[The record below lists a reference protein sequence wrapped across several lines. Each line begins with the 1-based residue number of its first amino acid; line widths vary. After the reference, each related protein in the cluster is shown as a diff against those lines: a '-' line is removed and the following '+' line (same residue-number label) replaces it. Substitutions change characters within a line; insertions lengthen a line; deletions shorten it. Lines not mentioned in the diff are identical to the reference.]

1 MNRVSAFLQDK
12 IVFVT
17 GATGFLGQAIVE
29 KILWSAPGVRRIYLL
44 IRPKPQFGGGVWS
57 ATERLQREIFPS
69 TVFERLREARRDDWQ
84 YFLQEKLFAVAGD
97 AAQEHLG
104 VDAQS
109 YSRLCKE
116 TDLVINSAALVSF
129 DAPLDEALAQNVF
142 SARRVAEFSNQ
153 CGKAVLLHVSTAYV
167 SGDIDGAVPETAY
180 HLASGGENAE
190 PFPNR
195 KFTNVH
201 ADIEHMEQII
211 RRVEQEALSPEL
223 DRELKRALLQH
234 FRKSPGGRNVRR
246 REKIEKLR
254 KKWIKN
260 RLKEEGMQWAR
271 QRGWNDTYTYT
282 KAIAEQLIVSFRRQ
296 APTVIL
302 RPSIIESSLAEPN
315 PGWLDGLR
323 MADPLI
329 AAIGKGRLRS
339 LPLNPEITI
348 DLVPVDLVVNA
359 LLASIPETSQE
370 GGLKIYQVATGSQ
383 NPITLGQ
390 LYRLIHRYFTKNPLR
405 DKAGNPIR
413 VKRVRFP
420 NPTQFR
426 IQHRL
431 KAVPLDTA
439 EKTLEKWPGLAT
451 EKFKRKLSATRA
463 AHQRL
468 YYYGEIYQPY
478 LNLDCRFEVHN
489 TLRLFGSLSEE
500 EKKLFNFDVTQLN
513 WRHYIQNVHIPGIK
527 KYLMKMEGED
537 FQESSEAS
545 PQDRAPASTIP
556 ELLSQTAARLPLK
569 TALQIKRDG
578 RWDRFTY
585 QDVETKAGEIVDRF
599 RRLAFQK
606 GDRVILYSENQPEWG
621 IAYLGAIGL
630 GLIVVPLDSQTSR
643 REVWSVVRFT
653 EACAILASEN
663 CFKNFSE
670 EILEENERSEAPVK
684 LLNVNQFCAPFSV
697 AEYPLSTLQKEDFG
711 GDRRLPEAT
720 EIEPDDVISILF
732 TTGTAV
738 DPKGA
743 MHTHRN
749 FLSNLFGV
757 NRYLPIYETDNM
769 LSVLPLYHALEFTCS
784 FLMAIYGGA
793 TITFVRSLKPRV
805 ILENMRETG
814 TTCLLGVPTLYN
826 LIREDIERRISR
838 TSHSTLRSNLMAT
851 SKQLSRSV
859 ERAVGKNIGR
869 RVFAKVHQEFGGKI
883 RVFVSGGSGLGDQ
896 LYEDFKALGM
906 PIYEGY
912 GLTETAPVLTV
923 NPFSLS
929 RKGSAGKALPGVK
942 LRISHPDK
950 DGIGEIVAR
959 TPSLMLGYYKNP
971 AATARATEDGWFH
984 TGDLGWLDE
993 DGYLYITGRIKDV
1006 IVTGAGKNVYP
1017 ADLEMIYKE
1026 IPHIKELCVLGIKNQ
1041 LTEDVHAVIIADRQA
1056 LDNVEP
1062 VEVNKT
1068 IQQRIQ
1074 ELGRQVPSY
1083 QRLQFLHF
1091 WPGPLPRK
1099 ESDEVDRKSI
1109 RRQLLEDLTARRTPT
1124 AAISTR
1130 SSGRKASREEEVL
1143 EGLSRLS
1150 RIPLQEIT
1158 GDSNLYTDLGF
1169 DSLMAI
1175 QLLLFLE
1182 NRFAVS
1188 IPDAQ
1193 AARIQSVAEVLTA
1206 LASLK
1211 QEQTSAKKFRKTE
1224 PLNLALP
1231 YLQRSPMSRWLLGL
1245 SFRGLRKLY
1254 KTYFRL
1260 ELHNSGNLPQGVPYV
1275 LAANHSS
1282 HLDTGAIISAV
1293 GTTWGIREA
1302 QRLHVLG
1309 ASDYFFDTP
1318 VKRWLFTTLL
1328 NVVPIER
1335 EETSLGGFRTV
1346 GNILSAG
1353 EAVLIFPEGTRSRT
1367 GQIQSFRPGLG
1378 LIACELRV
1386 PIVPAYIEGT
1396 FEALPAG
1403 KNLPAPGH
1411 LKVSFGSPIG
1421 IDPYLSS
1428 QTQLPRDELYRKITD
1443 DVRQAI
1449 EQLRNTADY
1458 AD

>member
-1 MNRVSAFLQDK
+1 MNRVSAFLQGK
-12 IVFVT
+12 SVFVT

-29 KILWSAPGVRRIYLL
+29 KILWAAPGVRRICLL
-44 IRPKPQFGGGVWS
+44 IRPKRQLGGGVWS
-57 ATERLQREIFPS
+57 ATARLEREIFPS
-69 TVFERLREARRDDWQ
+69 PVFERLREARPDDWQ
-84 YFLQEKLFAVAGD
+84 DFLQGKLLAVAGD
-97 AAQEHLG
+97 TAQEHFG
-104 VDAQS
+104 IDPQS

-129 DAPLDEALAQNVF
+129 DAPLDEALAQNVL

-153 CGKAVLLHVSTAYV
+153 CDTALLVHVSTAYV
-167 SGDIDGAVPETAY
+167 SGDVDGPVPETAY
-180 HLASGGENAE
+180 HLVSQGENAD
-190 PFPNR
+190 PFPSR

-211 RRVEQEALSPEL
+211 RRVEQEALNPEL

-282 KAIAEQLIVSFRRQ
+282 KAIAEQLILLFRPQ

-302 RPSIIESSLAEPN
+302 RPSVIESSLAEPN

-339 LPLNPEITI
+339 LPLNPEVTI

-359 LLASIPETSQE
+359 LLASIPETSRE
-370 GGLKIYQVATGSQ
+370 GALKIYQVATSSQ

-405 DKAGNPIR
+405 NKAGNPIR
-413 VKRVRFP
+413 VKRLRFP

-431 KAVPLDTA
+431 KAVPLGTA
-439 EKTLEKWPGLAT
+439 EKTLEKWPALAT
-451 EKFKRKLSATRA
+451 EKFRRKLSATRA

-478 LNLDCRFEVHN
+478 LNLDCRFEVNN

-527 KYLMKMEGED
+527 KYLMKMEEENI
-537 FQESSEAS
+537 QESGEGLSR
-545 PQDRAPASTIP
+545 DRAPASTIT
-556 ELLSQTAARLPLK
+556 ELLNQTAVRLPLK
-569 TALQIKRDG
+569 TALQTKRGG

-585 QDVETKAGEIVDRF
+585 QDVQTRVGEMTNRF
-599 RRLAFQK
+599 RRLGFQK
-606 GDRVILYSENQPEWG
+606 GDRAVLYSENQPEWG
-621 IAYLGAIGL
+621 IAYLGAVGA

-643 REVWSVVRFT
+643 REVWSVAHFT
-653 EACAILASEN
+653 EARAILASEN
-663 CFKNFSE
+663 CFDNLTE
-670 EILEENERSEAPVK
+670 ETLKENERSEAPVK

-697 AEYPLSTLQKEDFG
+697 AEYPFSTLQEEDFARVQG
-711 GDRRLPEAT
+711 PAEAT
-720 EIEPDDVISILF
+720 EIEPDDVVSILF

-805 ILENMRETG
+805 ILETMRETG
-814 TTCLLGVPTLYN
+814 TTCMLGVPTLYN
-826 LIREDIERRISR
+826 LIHEDIERRISR
-838 TSHSTLRSNLMAT
+838 TSRSTLRSNLMAT

-859 ERAVGKNIGR
+859 ELAVGKNIGR
-869 RVFAKVHQEFGGKI
+869 QVFAKIHQEFGGKI
-883 RVFVSGGSGLGDQ
+883 RVFVSGGSSLGEQ

-929 RKGSAGKALPGVK
+929 RKGSAGKALPGVE

-950 DGIGEIVAR
+950 DGIGEIVVR

-971 AATARATEDGWFH
+971 AATARVTPDGWFH
-984 TGDLGWLDE
+984 TGDLGWLNE

-1006 IVTGAGKNVYP
+1006 IITGAGKNVYP
-1017 ADLEMIYKE
+1017 ADLEAIYKE
-1026 IPHIKELCVLGIKNQ
+1026 IPHIKELCVLGIKSQ
-1041 LTEDVHAVIIADRQA
+1041 LTEDVHAVIVADSQA
-1056 LDNVEP
+1056 PGDVDP
-1062 VEVNKT
+1062 ADVNKT
-1068 IQQRIQ
+1068 IQRRIQ
-1074 ELGRQVPSY
+1074 ELGKEVPSY

-1091 WPGPLPRK
+1091 WPGPLPGK
-1099 ESDEVDRKSI
+1099 DSGEFDRKDI
-1109 RRQLLEDLTARRTPT
+1109 RRQLLEELAARRPST
-1124 AAISTR
+1124 AAVPTR
-1130 SSGRKASREEEVL
+1130 RKASSKEEVL
-1143 EGLSRLS
+1143 EELSRLS

-1158 GDSNLYTDLGF
+1158 GDSNLYTELGL

-1182 NRFAVS
+1182 NRFGVS
-1188 IPDAQ
+1188 IPDAE
-1193 AARIQSVAEVLTA
+1193 ATKIQSVGDVLTA
-1206 LASLK
+1206 VASLR
-1211 QEQTSAKKFRKTE
+1211 QEQESPRKFRKPE
-1224 PLNLALP
+1224 QLNSALP
-1231 YLQRSPMSRWLLGL
+1231 YSQRSPMSRWLLGL

-1254 KTYFRL
+1254 KSYFNL
-1260 ELHNSGNLPQGVPYV
+1260 QLHNSKNLPRGVPYV

-1293 GTTWGIREA
+1293 GTTWGIGEA
-1302 QRLHVLG
+1302 QRLHILG

-1318 VKRWLFTTLL
+1318 TKRWLFTTLL

-1346 GNILSAG
+1346 GSILSSG
-1353 EAVLIFPEGTRSRT
+1353 EPVLIFPEGTRSRT
-1367 GQIQSFRPGLG
+1367 GQTQPFRPGLG
-1378 LIACELRV
+1378 LIACELKV

-1396 FEALPAG
+1396 FEALPPG
-1403 KNLPAPGH
+1403 KTLPAPGR
-1411 LKVSFGSPIG
+1411 LKVSFGSPIRV
-1421 IDPYLSS
+1421 DAYLSN
-1428 QTQLPRDELYRKITD
+1428 QIQIPRDELYRKIAND
-1443 DVRQAI
+1443 ARQAI
-1449 EQLRNTADY
+1449 EQIRKNRIEGHE
-1458 AD
+1458 